1 VSSSELSQRSWSL
14 ARLSQ
19 HSAVRFLM
27 VGGLTFTVDEAA
39 LFVFHGVARVWLP
52 LATVLAFAIAFG
64 VNFGLNRVWVFSGS
78 AVGRSAGPGAE
89 GGAVG
94 RQVSRYVLL
103 VLFNL
108 LVTFVCV
115 PAVTA
120 LGVHYLI
127 SKALVA
133 GTLAIINY
141 VVSRTWIF
149 L

>member
-1 VSSSELSQRSWSL
+1 LSQRSWSL

-39 LFVFHGVARVWLP
+39 LYVFHGVARVWLP

-64 VNFGLNRVWVFSGS
+64 VNFGLNRFWVFSGT
-78 AVGRSAGPGAE
+78 AVGRAAGNGAAE
-89 GGAVG
+89 GAVG
-94 RQVSRYVLL
+94 RQVGRYVVL
-103 VLFNL
+103 VIFNL
-108 LVTFVCV
+108 VVTFVCV
-115 PAVTA
+115 PALTA
-120 LGVHYLI
+120 LGVFYLI
-127 SKALVA
+127 SKAVVA
-133 GTLAIINY
+133 GVLAIINY